1 MISRIGSFYNLITI
15 ALAFIVSFFIY
26 DLFAK
31 DMAGKI
37 FQKSFNTSQ
46 NNKKHENI

>member
-1 MISRIGSFYNLITI
+1 MISRIGSFYNLITLS
-15 ALAFIVSFFIY
+15 LAFAVSFFIY

-37 FQKSFNTSQ
+37 FLENFYSIQQQK
-46 NNKKHENI
+46 K